1 MVLVLYARAP
11 CKWAVCYLI
20 LKPVLFLLCYIQI
33 FTQDCYTWGWGGPEN
48 GDTSLCTFMHTHGGK
63 HTFLLCVDRQ
73 QNRWNAV
80 GNATSK
86 NAGEPESC
94 CSHRTDTCA
103 ISSFCFWKVKV
114 LFAQLC
120 LTLCNPMDCSHGIPQ
135 ARVLEWVAIHSL
147 LQGLFPTQGSNAVL
161 PHFRQILYLLSHQE
175 NLFLEPPL
183 RCEGAQAAIT
193 QHHQPSAL

>member
-1 MVLVLYARAP
+1 MPNYFIYMKLWKRQNYGKRNHTGDFQGLG
-11 CKWAVCYLI
+11 YL
-20 LKPVLFLLCYIQI
+20 
-33 FTQDCYTWGWGGPEN
+33 E
-48 GDTSLCTFMHTHGGK
+48 
-63 HTFLLCVDRQ
+63 
-73 QNRWNAV
+73 
-80 GNATSK
+80 
-86 NAGEPESC
+86 
-94 CSHRTDTCA
+94 RTDCKEA
-103 ISSFCFWKVKV
+103 RWGKRRLLSLMKVKV
-114 LFAQLC
+114 LVAQLC

-147 LQGLFPTQGSNAVL
+147 LQGLFPTQGSNASL